1 MWLQS
6 SFMEYLEATRL
17 RVFLRRSLLSVAALL
32 AGFFLGALPVRA
44 QWIGRQTGC
53 YADKIQNNPNRPT
66 VANPADITQYGVLEL
81 EYGFDH
87 GWPTTGQSF
96 TDAGGLLKFGLLC
109 NVELR
114 WTTTSFLTQTD
125 PSGTQSGFGD
135 FWIGPQILLYKQ
147 TKRAPSIAASYAMK
161 VPSADSAKGLGSG
174 RVDHQ
179 FTLLVSKD
187 VLGFHFDFNASAF
200 LVGRPGGSGYDH
212 NAQCNLA
219 FGHGIYKTLQIQGEF
234 YGNTQ
239 LNPITPGFASG
250 LFALVWSI
258 TPRLEVD
265 TGWDIGMTQFAPRRR
280 IFAGFT
286 YSIANVYRH

>member
-1 MWLQS
+1 MRAQYSKL
-6 SFMEYLEATRL
+6 SFSEAAG
-17 RVFLRRSLLSVAALL
+17 VVAFIRRTVLMMCAILAALFL
-32 AGFFLGALPVRA
+32 AAFPAHA

-53 YADKIQNNPNRPT
+53 YVEKIQNNPNRPT

-87 GWPTTGQSF
+87 GWPSVGQSF

-125 PSGTQSGFGD
+125 LSGTQSGFGD
-135 FWIGPQILLYKQ
+135 FWIGPQLVIYKQ
-147 TKRAPSIAASYAMK
+147 TKRAPTIAAGYAVK
-161 VPSADSAKGLGSG
+161 VPSANSAKGLGSG

-187 VLGFHFDFNASAF
+187 LLGFHFDFNASAF
-200 LVGRPGGSGYDH
+200 FVGRPGAAGFDH
-212 NAQCNLA
+212 NAQFNLA
-219 FGHGIYKTLQIQGEF
+219 IGHPLYKTLQVQVEF

-239 LNPITPGFASG
+239 LNSATPGFASG
-250 LFALVWSI
+250 LFALVWSV

-286 YSIANVYRH
+286 YSIANLYRH